1 MDFELNE
8 IQLHIQQT
16 FKDFVDRKVKPRAA
30 EIDEK
35 KEFPRDLF
43 NEVGELGFYG
53 MRYPENAGGTGMDIT
68 SYCLAVV
75 ELARGSLS
83 LAAACTMQ
91 SLMGTYFLYRFGDKE
106 IKEKYFNAAL
116 TGKKIGGICMTEPNA
131 GSDLF
136 GIKSMAKVTEDGFI
150 LNGQKTWITS
160 APVADFFTVLAK
172 TDNHEHLPADKAG
185 LSIFF
190 VPSNLKGVMIGKTIE
205 KLGVCGSITSEV
217 GFTDVKLPKNYLL
230 GQIGAGTKC
239 LVEILAEIRIMTAAL
254 AIGVATAAY
263 EDSIQYAK
271 TRVQFGKPIGTFQA
285 VSAKLADMA
294 VQLETAKQYVFYA
307 AWLSEKNK
315 PRQKESMIAKLYA
328 SECANSI
335 CDQATR
341 VFASY
346 GFAMEFPVQRYFRDA
361 RFTLIGGGTSEIL
374 KNNIGREIQL

>member
-1 MDFELNE
+1 MNFELNE
-8 IQLHIQQT
+8 IQKQIQQT
-16 FKDFVDRKVKPRAA
+16 FKEFVDRKVKPRAA
-30 EIDEK
+30 EIDVK

-53 MRYPENAGGTGMDIT
+53 MRYPENAGGTGLDIT
-68 SYCLAVV
+68 SYCLAVI

-83 LAAACTMQ
+83 LAASCTMQ
-91 SLMGTYFLYRFGDKE
+91 SLMGTYFLYRFGDTE
-106 IKEKYFNAAL
+106 IKEKYFNEAL

-131 GSDLF
+131 GSDLL
-136 GIKSMAKVTEDGFI
+136 GVKTMAKVTDDGFI

-172 TDNHEHLPADKAG
+172 TDNHET

-190 VPSNLKGVMIGKTIE
+190 VPANLKGVMVGKTIE
-205 KLGVCGSITSEV
+205 KLGVCGSLTSEV
-217 GFTDVKLPKNYLL
+217 GFVDVKLPKNYVL
-230 GQIGAGTKC
+230 GQIGGGTKC
-239 LVEILAEIRIMTAAL
+239 LMEILAEIRIMTAAL

-263 EDSIQYAK
+263 DDAVEYAK

-285 VSAKLADMA
+285 IGMKLADMA
-294 VQLETAKQYVFYA
+294 VQLETAKHYVFYA
-307 AWLSEKNK
+307 AWLSEKNM
-315 PRQKESMIAKLYA
+315 PRQRESMMAKLYA

-346 GFAMEFPVQRYFRDA
+346 GFAMEYPVQRYFRDA

-374 KNNIGREIQL
+374 KNNIGKDILK